1 MRVDAFDFELPA
13 DRIAQHAAPRGTSR
27 LLVVDAEGEAR
38 HRSIGELPRLLRRGD
53 LLVVNDTRVLAAR
66 LFARRVSDKGRDGGQ
81 GGGRI
86 ELLLAEKI
94 DERTWDC
101 LARPGRKAR
110 PGTRLELGNQEIA
123 LGAEVIELGAEGRR
137 RVRFSEPVEP
147 HLDRLGHVPLPPYID
162 RPDESADRERYQTVW
177 AAKPGA
183 IAAPTAGL
191 HFTPELL
198 AELER
203 TGIERAA
210 VTLHV
215 GLGTFKPV
223 VAELVHEHRMDLE
236 RFEIPEAAAR
246 AITQARD
253 EGRRVVAVGTTVVRT
268 LESAARE
275 TGVLRAGAGSTD
287 LFVTPGFRFHV
298 VDALLTNFHLPR
310 STLLFLVCAFA
321 GRERVL
327 HAYREAIES
336 GYRFYSYGDAMLLER
351 RDEPAP

>member
-1 MRVDAFDFELPA
+1 VRVDSFDFELPA
-13 DRIAQHAAPRGTSR
+13 ERIAQHAAPRGTSR

-38 HRSIGELPRLLRRGD
+38 HRSIAELPRLLRAGD

-66 LFARRVSDKGRDGGQ
+66 LFARRVGEGGQ
-81 GGGRI
+81 RGGEI
-86 ELLLAEKI
+86 ELLLAEKVG
-94 DERTWDC
+94 DRTWDC

-110 PGTRLELGNQEIA
+110 PGTRLALGADEIA
-123 LGAEVIELGAEGRR
+123 LGAEVLELGADGRR

-177 AAKPGA
+177 ASKPGA

-203 TGIERAA
+203 AGVERAA

-223 VAELVHEHRMDLE
+223 VAELVHEHRMDFE
-236 RFEIPEAAAR
+236 RFEIPEATAN
-246 AITQARD
+246 AISRARD
-253 EGRRVVAVGTTVVRT
+253 ERRRVVAVGTTVVRT
-268 LESAARE
+268 LESAAGE
-275 TGVLRAGAGSTD
+275 TGTPRAGAGSTD
-287 LFVTPGFRFHV
+287 LFVTPGFRFRA

-327 HAYREAIES
+327 AAYREAIER

-351 RDEPAP
+351 HDEPAP